1 MIFPYQELYHDG
13 IFSLYSCDRVLVIL
27 IFRSRGGHMSGNE
40 AKMSRHLKI
49 EIAINLALVAVFLL
63 GEWLLLEWAMNSLI
77 DVAHGLDNIGAA
89 FGIVF
94 LFRIGRIILALMIMV
109 ANPIRILIRYRKEI
123 KLLLPKWKR
132 AVTRVLILV
141 PMIFGLLI
149 VFEEPIS
156 DLMYYVRNEL
166 GKTSPSAGK
175 TSADFYKE
183 LSDRGL
189 LYTTANEKAMFEM
202 NAPYEG
208 YSVLPYDYYTPSAM
222 YAVND
227 DKFYDVNPEA
237 SGAVYS
243 DFKIASESNPVEAPF
258 YVYNAIVTQRS
269 AEDDLH
275 YEPLAWYSYNN
286 NGKAG
291 GPLFEDIF
299 IECKILYINGNVYAL
314 IGVDQSFDVG
324 YTGDKT
330 FSTFLGECPYY
341 VLISEKPEV
350 TTYYEGKY
358 YLNGA
363 INTSDLEMRPNTN
376 QEDWE
381 YFDNY
386 PVKTVER
393 LDIDSINAVAKEIR
407 DGILKDRLEEH
418 WALKNVSP

>member
-1 MIFPYQELYHDG
+1 
-13 IFSLYSCDRVLVIL
+13 
-27 IFRSRGGHMSGNE
+27 MSGNE

-89 FGIVF
+89 FAVVF
-94 LFRIGRIILALMIMV
+94 LFKIGRIILALMIMV
-109 ANPIRILIRYRKEI
+109 VNPIRILIRYRKEI

-132 AVTRVLILV
+132 LVTRILIIIPL
-141 PMIFGLLI
+141 IFGLLI

-156 DLMYYVRNEL
+156 DLTYYFRKGL
-166 GKTSPSAGK
+166 WKTTPSAGK

-208 YSVLPYDYYTPSAM
+208 YSVHPYAYYTPSAM

-237 SGAVYS
+237 SGALYS

-258 YVYNAIVTQRS
+258 YIYNAIVTQRS

-275 YEPLAWYSYNN
+275 YEPLAWYSHNN
-286 NGKAG
+286 FSPSG
-291 GPLFEDIF
+291 GPFYEDIF
-299 IECKILYINGNVYAL
+299 IECKILYINGNVYAV
-314 IGVDQSFDVG
+314 IGVDQSLDVL
-324 YTGDKT
+324 TREART
-330 FSTFLGECPYY
+330 FSSFLDEYDYY

-358 YLNGA
+358 YWDGA

-393 LDIDSINAVAKEIR
+393 LDIDSINAVAKEIQN
-407 DGILKDRLEEH
+407 GILKDRLEEH
-418 WALKNVSP
+418 WALKNVNP